1 MQLRMQASFSQ
12 GDVNL
17 LESSFASSENGNF
30 NCHITCKQ
38 TQQVIL
44 KYIVQSVSMTMCMVN
59 MHAWGCHGNG
69 THPPSAARWKA
80 TLLSG
85 LSGISRCSGRINWS

>member
-30 NCHITCKQ
+30 NCHIICKQ
-38 TQQVIL
+38 TQQVML
-44 KYIVQSVSMTMCMVN
+44 NTSFKV
-59 MHAWGCHGNG
+59 
-69 THPPSAARWKA
+69 
-80 TLLSG
+80 LL
-85 LSGISRCSGRINWS
+85 